1 MDLVTVVIPV
11 YKEELTDLE
20 RISLEQCC
28 KILGKYRIT
37 LVCPE
42 YLSIVQYVKYFEKYD
57 VSYSCIYFNEK
68 YFRGIEGYNELL
80 LSIDFYSTFKNFEYI
95 LIYQLD
101 ALVFKDE
108 LEYWCS
114 KGYDY
119 IGAPWFKRLWRF
131 KYSKKIRAIGN
142 GGFSLRNVESCINVL
157 NHKGAFKPI
166 RYIFSFHNSV
176 LLKLKKM
183 PLKKW
188 KYLKIENTVN
198 FFTFINRKTEDQ
210 FWSLDTQ
217 NSFVKFSVAPI
228 DEGIKFAFEYNPSYL
243 YQLNNYTLPFGCH
256 AWHRYEP
263 HFWQKFI
270 HP

>member
-1 MDLVTVVIPV
+1 MSLVTIIIPI
-11 YKEELTDLE
+11 YKSELSDSE

-28 KILGKYRIT
+28 RILGKYEIS

-42 YLSIVQYVKYFEKYD
+42 NLSIIQYTKFFEKYQ
-57 VSYSCIYFNEK
+57 VSYSCFYFKKK
-68 YFRGIEGYNELL
+68 YFQGIEGYNELL
-80 LSIDFYSTFKNFEYI
+80 LSIDFYSTFKEFTYI

-101 ALVFKDE
+101 AFVFKDE

-131 KYSKKIRAIGN
+131 KYSKNIRAIGN
-142 GGFSLRNVESCINVL
+142 GGFSLRNVQACINVL

-183 PLKKW
+183 PLKRW
-188 KYLKIENTVN
+188 KYLKVENSVN
-198 FFTFINRKTEDQ
+198 FFTNINMRTEDQ

-217 NSFVKFSVAPI
+217 NSNVNFSVAPI

-243 YQLNNYTLPFGCH
+243 YQLNHNTLPFGCH
-256 AWHRYEP
+256 AWNRYEP
-263 HFWQKFI
+263 DFWLRFI
-270 HP
+270 K